1 LCARADDGFS
11 RHSYLPRVN
20 LAANLTAS
28 AEVAGEKTAL
38 KLDDLEVSYRAL
50 DVASARVAGLL
61 RERGIAPGE
70 RVAVMLPN
78 TPEFAVVYY
87 GALRA
92 GAVVVPM
99 NVLLKRREVAFYLS
113 DSGARMLF
121 AWHGFAEEAEA
132 GARGT
137 GASCLFVVPGEFARL
152 ISAALPAEEVADRAA
167 DDTAVILYTSGT
179 TGTPKGAEL
188 THSNL
193 SSNVATVVRL
203 HSFSQDD
210 VFLGALPLFHSFG
223 QTCSMNAAIAA
234 GATLSLIPR
243 FDAGRALDII
253 ERDRATVFQGVPTM
267 YSALLHHPGRA
278 TADVSTLRV
287 CVSGGASLPAEVLR
301 GFEEAFGCTLLEG
314 YGLSETSPVASSNR
328 MERERRPGSVG
339 MPIEGVSMRIV
350 DADGTEAPAGARG
363 EIVIRGPNV
372 MKGYWGR
379 PDATAEAIRDGWFH
393 TGDVGVRDDD
403 GYFYVVDRLKEMI
416 IRGGY
421 NVYPREVE
429 EVLYEHPAVREV
441 AVLGVP
447 HPELG
452 EEVAAAVA
460 LRDGAA
466 VDEESLREF
475 VKARVA
481 AYKYPR
487 RISFFD
493 ELPKGPSG
501 KIVKREISL
510 PAVEAAGRS

>member
-1 LCARADDGFS
+1 
-11 RHSYLPRVN
+11 VN

-28 AEVAGEKTAL
+28 AEVLGEKTAL
-38 KLDDLEVSYRAL
+38 KLDDLEMSYGAL
-50 DVASARVAGLL
+50 DMASARVAGLL
-61 RERGIAPGE
+61 RERGVKPGD
-70 RVAVMLPN
+70 RVGVMLPN
-78 TPEFAVVYY
+78 VPEFAVVYY
-87 GALRA
+87 GVLRA
-92 GAVVVPM
+92 GAMVVPM
-99 NVLLKRREVAFYLS
+99 NVLLKEREVAFYLS

-121 AWHGFAEEAEA
+121 AWHGFAEAAEA
-132 GARGT
+132 GARELPVE
-137 GASCLFVVPGEFARL
+137 CVFVMPGEFARL
-152 ISAALPAEEVADRAA
+152 LSGVEPVFDLVERSP
-167 DDTAVILYTSGT
+167 DDTAVVLYTSGT

-193 SSNVATVVRL
+193 SSNVAAVVRL
-203 HSFSQDD
+203 HSFGEND
-210 VFLGALPLFHSFG
+210 VLLGALPLFHSFG
-223 QTCSMNAAIAA
+223 QTCSMNSAIAS

-243 FDAGRALDII
+243 FDAGRALDTI

-267 YSALLHHPGRA
+267 YSAMLHHPRRSA
-278 TADVSTLRV
+278 FDVSTLRV

-301 GFEEAFGCTLLEG
+301 GFEEEFGCTLLEG

-328 MERERRPGSVG
+328 TDRERRAGSVG
-339 MPIEGVSMRIV
+339 MPIEGVSMKIV
-350 DADGTEAPAGARG
+350 DPDGGEVPVGSRG

-372 MKGYWGR
+372 MKGYWRR
-379 PDATAEAIRDGWFH
+379 PDATAEVMRDGWFH
-393 TGDVGVRDDD
+393 TGDVGVTDDD
-403 GYFYVVDRLKEMI
+403 GYFYIVDRLKELI

-441 AVLGVP
+441 AVVGVP

-460 LRDGAA
+460 LKDGAA
-466 VDEESLREF
+466 VDEESLRDF

-501 KIVKREISL
+501 KIVKREITL
-510 PAVEAAGRS
+510 PAVEDVTGLRAAGAARPE

>member
-1 LCARADDGFS
+1 
-11 RHSYLPRVN
+11 VN

-28 AEVAGEKTAL
+28 AEVLGEKTAL
-38 KLDDLEVSYRAL
+38 KLDELGMSYRAL
-50 DVASARVAGLL
+50 DTASARVAGLL
-61 RERGIAPGE
+61 AQRGVGPGD
-70 RVAVMLPN
+70 RVGVMLPN
-78 TPEFAVVYY
+78 VPEFAVVYF
-87 GALRA
+87 GVLRA
-92 GAVVVPM
+92 GGVVVPI
-99 NVLLKRREVAFYLS
+99 NPLLKEREVEFYLS

-121 AWHGFAEEAEA
+121 AWHGLAEA
-132 GARGT
+132 AEAAARQT
-137 GASCLFVVPGEFARL
+137 DAECVFVMPGEFARL
-152 ISAALPAEEVADRAA
+152 LAGYDPEPGLVDRAP

-179 TGTPKGAEL
+179 TGAPKGAEL
-188 THSNL
+188 THANL
-193 SSNVATVVRL
+193 SSNVAAVVSL
-203 HSFSQDD
+203 HSFGEDD
-210 VFLGALPLFHSFG
+210 VLLGALPLFHSFG
-223 QTCSMNAAIAA
+223 QTCSMNAAVAC
-234 GATLSLIPR
+234 GATLSLMSR

-267 YSALLHHPGRA
+267 YSALLNHPTREA
-278 TADVSTLRV
+278 FDVSTLRE

-328 MERERRPGSVG
+328 SDRERRPGSVG
-339 MPIEGVSMRIV
+339 SPIEGVSMRIV
-350 DADGTEAPAGARG
+350 DENGDEVPVGERG

-393 TGDVGVRDDD
+393 SGDIGVMDVD
-403 GYFYVVDRLKEMI
+403 GYFFIVDRIKDMI

-441 AVLGVP
+441 AVVGVP

-460 LRDGAA
+460 LKDGAA
-466 VDEESLREF
+466 ADEAELRDF

-481 AYKYPR
+481 PYKYPR
-487 RISFFD
+487 RIAFFRD
-493 ELPKGPSG
+493 LPKGPSG
-501 KIVKREISL
+501 KIVKREIEL
-510 PAVEAAGRS
+510 PAAEAASSTG